1 MKKTNTYSAISYMAE
16 PSSRSKS
23 LKAIKVLLL
32 FAAMTITNGCSTK
45 MEYTTVKIND
55 EIRHY
60 YPIMAGR
67 KLVLS
72 YEIENTGK
80 APLVISEI
88 QTTCGCITSTEERLI
103 VPEGQKSILNFE
115 YDSSKN
121 IGYVENEILLYGNF
135 DSTSVYRLYFDINV
149 VPHADYTKDYEELYN
164 ESVDKKIISSKKEED
179 RKNRKN
185 YYTDPT
191 P

>member
-164 ESVDKKIISSKKEED
+164 ESVDKKIINGKKEED

-185 YYTDPT
+185 YHTDPT